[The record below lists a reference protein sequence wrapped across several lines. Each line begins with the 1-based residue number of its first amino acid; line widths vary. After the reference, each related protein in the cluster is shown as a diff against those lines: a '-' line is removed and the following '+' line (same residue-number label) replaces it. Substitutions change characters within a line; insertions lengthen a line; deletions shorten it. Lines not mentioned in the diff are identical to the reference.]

1 MISFEEYRDN
11 LGEEELK
18 RIIGKDNYDDELYEL
33 AEEWFL
39 GNITDKNSREFIKYC
54 LSVDTVEDYLF
65 ESKDGSLHRFYNELN
80 EKILEDYEDEIGE
93 DYDEY
98 VADEKNDE
106 YLYNEWK
113 MSR

>member
-18 RIIGKDNYDDELYEL
+18 RIIGEDNYDYQFMEL

-39 GNITDKNSREFIKYC
+39 GAVTDMDSRKFIQYFLEKDNI
-54 LSVDTVEDYLF
+54 EDFLENEGVHY
-65 ESKDGSLHRFYNELN
+65 SDRFYSQL
-80 EKILEDYEDEIGE
+80 KSDILDLYEDEIGE
-93 DYDEY
+93 DYGEY